1 MAKTTEKAVS
11 NEEIIAA
18 LLNSSTLTQ
27 AAQAADISPRALYDR
42 MGQADFRA
50 QYRAAKAAI
59 LRGAVNNISNRLA
72 QAIDTTAAIMED
84 ESNNPAIRLQAAQ
97 TILNHAGKF
106 LERLD
111 TADRQAED
119 ARGDLFTAF
128 V

>member
-1 MAKTTEKAVS
+1 
-11 NEEIIAA
+11 
-18 LLNSSTLTQ
+18 
-27 AAQAADISPRALYDR
+27 
-42 MGQADFRA
+42 
-50 QYRAAKAAI
+50 
-59 LRGAVNNISNRLA
+59 
-72 QAIDTTAAIMED
+72 MED

-119 ARGDLFTAF
+119 ARGDLFTSF